1 MDMCVCV
8 HDNVKTWRR
17 RVMWP
22 LLTTNSSDLKLSLYS
37 HRERTHRRALSTAI
51 QGGTKCRSTDTIQ
64 TATTASLSDQPVSIS
79 VSRISSIIWYRSTI
93 TTKFISVSA
102 HHQNCDTIIIIKLP
116 RPSTEV
122 LNIIVHVTK
131 IPRGPDSVTA
141 QHKSQLVTSLS
152 LSFTADFLRR
162 LEASPEHE

>member
-1 MDMCVCV
+1 MDVCVCV

-22 LLTTNSSDLKLSLYS
+22 LLTTNSSDLKLSLY
-37 HRERTHRRALSTAI
+37 RERTHWRALSTAI
-51 QGGTKCRSTDTIQ
+51 QGGTKCQSTDAIK

-102 HHQNCDTIIIIKLP
+102 YHQNCDIIIIIKLP
-116 RPSTEV
+116 RPPTEV
-122 LNIIVHVTK
+122 LNIIVHVTR
-131 IPRGPDSVTA
+131 IPRGPDRVTA

-152 LSFTADFLRR
+152 LSFTADTLHR
-162 LEASPEHE
+162 LGASPEHE